1 MKKRLAAALGILLL
15 ILVGYQIYL
24 KYHLPAQVDE
34 ALVALSSEPQF
45 GYTIQAEPTRLSL
58 LDGDLHFGQTVIKSK
73 ASSSRW
79 SFASATVDLDYTDFW
94 TLYFFGVDEGLQ
106 RLDEVPVTFRGLA
119 IGDTSVA
126 ARIEQLNIKL
136 QGPLLQLPALL
147 QGKKALKR
155 DLMTQLTATDISLSR
170 PSPLQVDGLD
180 FIGDAVS
187 RVDTI
192 RAVFKIP
199 ADSSIIHLSSL
210 SVSDPDISLNATGMM
225 SFTTPSDSGRLSL
238 RLAINNA
245 PIEIPLYPSL
255 GSVSGRKLRW
265 KARLSLEHGDQNRS
279 FPIPLLV
286 SGTHR
291 LVLTR
296 PHWYPTPAL
305 QTKYGSFLKGFGID
319 LQQVTGD
326 SLTAAYH
333 YERSTRRLRLDSAKL
348 HTPMAALDLAG
359 SFLMQPNDPGASRI
373 SHSTLTLTD
382 LSPQVAQSFR
392 MMEQLFGL
400 KLDREGDR
408 VLLHL
413 YGTLDKPHIR
423 AAQTSSK

>member
-1 MKKRLAAALGILLL
+1 MIKRLAAALGILLL
-15 ILVGYQIYL
+15 ILIGYQFYL

-34 ALVALSSEPQF
+34 ALAALSSEPRF
-45 GYTIQAEPTRLSL
+45 GYTIQAEPARLSL
-58 LDGDLHFGQTVIKSK
+58 LDGDLHFGQTVIRSK
-73 ASSSRW
+73 DYSSRW
-79 SFASATVDLDYTDFW
+79 SFASATVDLDYADFW

-106 RLDEVPVTFRGLA
+106 RLDKVPITLHGLV
-119 IGDTSVA
+119 IGDTAASV
-126 ARIEQLNIKL
+126 RVQQLNLKL

-155 DLMTQLTATDISLSR
+155 DLKTKLTATDISLSP
-170 PSPLQVDGLD
+170 PSLVQIDGMD

-187 RVDTI
+187 QIDTI
-192 RAVFKIP
+192 RATLQIP
-199 ADSSIIHLSSL
+199 ADSTIIRLSSL
-210 SVSDPDISLNATGMM
+210 SVYDPDISLSAAGTMPL
-225 SFTTPSDSGRLSL
+225 TITKKPGRIFLQ
-238 RLAINNA
+238 LAIKNS

-255 GSVSGRKLRW
+255 GSVSGRGLNW
-265 KARLSLEHGDQNRS
+265 IAQIALEPSTGNRS
-279 FPIPLLV
+279 FPVPLLL
-286 SGTHR
+286 SGRHR

-296 PHWYPTPAL
+296 PHWYPTPSL
-305 QTKYGSFLKGFGID
+305 QKQYGSFLKGFGID

-326 SLTAAYH
+326 SLTADYH
-333 YERSTRRLRLDSAKL
+333 YDRSTRRLRLDSAKL

-400 KLDREGDR
+400 KLDRVGDR